1 MSGAFDKLKQVTP
14 KETPKQKIVPVKE
27 KKRDSEKSYTLWLDK
42 ELLKDLKLKAIET
55 DDNMKSIVEKAL
67 RAYLT

>member
-1 MSGAFDKLKQVTP
+1 MSAFDKLKDISKVSA
-14 KETPKQKIVPVKE
+14 PKQKIVPVKE

-67 RAYLT
+67 RAYLA